1 MAQAVSIHLTT
12 VRTSVRISRTHIK
25 SQCGAHACNQ
35 SGSDTGDT
43 DRQIPRAH
51 WPVNLVYSSRLLVKK
66 DPVTKV
72 KGTWARAPEVVPW
85 PTHTHTWIHIP
96 TYTQQKRKQRET
108 QHNRKVDS
116 KLNSQESVCRWVSWE
131 LVTVLWALGSGV
143 AASAREKMDAGTLE
157 GYWILWSVFS
167 SSPGFACY
175 SRIPV
180 RTEKH
185 LDICHHWTKMTLSQ
199 KFQVGIGFFN
209 ICP

>member
-1 MAQAVSIHLTT
+1 MPAIRVVVTQET
-12 VRTSVRISRTHIK
+12 
-25 SQCGAHACNQ
+25 Q
-35 SGSDTGDT
+35 TG
-43 DRQIPRAH
+43 
-51 WPVNLVYSSRLLVKK
+51 
-66 DPVTKV
+66 
-72 KGTWARAPEVVPW
+72 RAPELTGQWSQSSHQGSWSRKTPYQRW
-85 PTHTHTWIHIP
+85 KAPEQGHPKLSPDLHTHTHAHTWIRSP
-96 TYTQQKRKQRET
+96 TYTQQKWKQRET

-131 LVTVLWALGSGV
+131 LVTVLWALVSGV
-143 AASAREKMDAGTLE
+143 AASAREKMDARTLE
-157 GYWILWSVFS
+157 GYRILWSLFS